1 MVHFPGGVQSL
12 ALTVKKNLD
21 TKPGINIAESQNN
34 VLNSRGRSKGAGR
47 KSRLEI
53 SHHQRSVYTAVSSSY
68 STSEISWGDR
78 KARADSSE
86 SDIPGNK
93 TVEQDN
99 NQLPSDTE
107 VPG

>member
-21 TKPGINIAESQNN
+21 TKLGINIAESQNN
-34 VLNSRGRSKGAGR
+34 ALNSRGRSKGAGR

-53 SHHQRSVYTAVSSSY
+53 SHHQRSVYTAVSSY
-68 STSEISWGDR
+68 STLEISWGDR
-78 KARADSSE
+78 KARVDSSE

-99 NQLPSDTE
+99 NLLPSDTE